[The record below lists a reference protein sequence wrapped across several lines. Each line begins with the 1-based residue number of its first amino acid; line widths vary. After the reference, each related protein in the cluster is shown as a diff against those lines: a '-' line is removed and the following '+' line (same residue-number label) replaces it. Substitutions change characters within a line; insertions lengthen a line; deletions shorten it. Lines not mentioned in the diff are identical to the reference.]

1 MIKNRGQVFLIGGE
15 KGGVGKS
22 TITTNVAV
30 ELAHRK
36 ADVIIV
42 DTDPQKTSFK
52 WSERR
57 TDLFE
62 TKSLTYPSISC
73 IYKDG
78 NIKELIKNF
87 VTKYD
92 VVLIDASGRDSQ
104 SLRTGLVVADK
115 FICPTRASQADLET
129 LPHICNL
136 IEIAKDFNENLIAK
150 AVMSCVSTN
159 PLINEAKQAEEL
171 LTDFAEYLSLA
182 DSFIYE
188 RKVYRDALLQ
198 GLGVVELDNT
208 KATEEIK
215 KFVDEMLESKL

>member
-1 MIKNRGQVFLIGGE
+1 MSDRGQVFLIGGE

-22 TITTNVAV
+22 TITTNIAV

-57 TDLFE
+57 TDLLE
-62 TKSLTYPSISC
+62 NNSLLYPRVSC
-73 IYKDG
+73 VYKDG
-78 NIKELIKNF
+78 NIKDLIKSF
-87 VTKYD
+87 VEKYD
-92 VVLIDASGRDSQ
+92 VILIDASGRDSQ
-104 SLRTGLVVADK
+104 SLRTGLIVADK

-136 IEIAKDFNENLIAK
+136 IEIAKDFNEELIAK

-171 LTDFAEYLSLA
+171 LTDFAKYLSLA
-182 DSFIYE
+182 DSLIYE
-188 RKVYRDALLQ
+188 RKVYRDALLK
-198 GLGVVELDNT
+198 GLGVVELDNI

-215 KFVDEMLESKL
+215 KFVDEMLETKL